1 MHQTL
6 LTYWRQMVAGQPPQ
20 VERLALTMSVGGLL
34 LVLVAVRTAPRGAA
48 VRRALGFALLVGVVD
63 MAGYLLPP
71 GWIARLPAPGSFL
84 GNSLRAWG
92 LFSIPVALAVL
103 AAACLRRPAGSGP
116 GAACPRRAPSLNHP
130 LQAARVLAGL
140 DLDRGRTWAYL
151 LPAWGYCALFFT
163 VSALRFRLPAAPA
176 NDFLLGVTVSMLAFY
191 LPCYLAGERAL
202 RRAARGG
209 WLGGREVGPP

>member
-34 LVLVAVRTAPRGAA
+34 LALVAVSTAPRGAA

-63 MAGYLLPP
+63 VVGFLLPL
-71 GWIARLPAPGSFL
+71 GWIALLPAPASFL
-84 GNSLRAWG
+84 ENSLRAWG
-92 LFSIPVALAVL
+92 LFSIPVALAVVGV
-103 AAACLRRPAGSGP
+103 ACLRRPAVSGTGP
-116 GAACPRRAPSLNHP
+116 AHPRRVPSLNHP
-130 LQAARVLAGL
+130 LHAARVLSGL

-163 VSALRFRLPAAPA
+163 LSALRFRLPAAPT
-176 NDFLLGVTVSMLAFY
+176 NDFLLGVTMSMLLLY
-191 LPCYLAGERAL
+191 LPCYLAGGRAL

-209 WLGGREVGPP
+209 WLGGREGGSP